1 MTLRPFPAWVDIQP
15 RHEVVIRGFLWT
27 LLVLVVLALALN
39 GYILGLDVLRFR
51 VLAPIGVFGGV
62 VASSLWL
69 SYRRRT
75 GLAIALTVGL
85 VLLSVA
91 IRTFLAGGSGSGSAL
106 VVLFVPIVLV
116 GLLQHRGALYL
127 TGAASILVALV
138 PPALHELRLWPAP
151 LLGPLD
157 WGTVVQ
163 FTVVLSIVTFF
174 FDRFGSAL
182 GDASRLSSERE
193 VALLREADE
202 RRRAIDE
209 LSVAKDQIAELND
222 HLRTQLEHITALRE
236 IDRAIIASHDVDRTL
251 RVILSQVTRQLGIDA
266 GRIHVVAPGEGRLR
280 LGAQRGFRLA
290 AGRSALPGSGQEQA
304 HIVARDRVQ
313 MIITEP
319 ETLRRRF
326 VGAPHLIN
334 EGFTGYAAV
343 PLIAKGQLQGVL
355 ELFQRS
361 SFEPGT
367 EWLSTLDALA
377 TQFAIALN
385 GVTMLDDL
393 ERSNDELLRAYDTTI
408 EGWSRALDLRDKET
422 EGHSRRVTDMTLRLA
437 TAVGV
442 AEDELLHVRR
452 GALLHDIGKM
462 GVPDAVLLKPGPLT
476 EEEWRLMRRHPTLA
490 YELLSPIEF
499 FGPALDIPY
508 AHHERWDGGGYPRGL
523 AGDQIPI
530 SARIF
535 AVADVYDALT
545 SDRPYRRGWS
555 QERTLDHIRRE
566 AGHHFDPEVVEPF
579 LQMLTGQGGQNVA
592 G

>member
-1 MTLRPFPAWVDIQP
+1 LSLRPFLSLVYIEP
-15 RHEVVIRGFLWT
+15 RHETVIRGFLWT
-27 LLVLVVLALALN
+27 LLALVVLALVVN
-39 GYILGLDVLRFR
+39 GFILGPAVLAFR
-51 VLAPIGVFGGV
+51 VLAPIVVFGAV
-62 VASSLWL
+62 VGWSLWL

-75 GLAIALTVGL
+75 GLAIALVVGL
-85 VLLSVA
+85 VLLSVG
-91 IRTFLAGGSGSGSAL
+91 IRTFLAGGSAPGSAL

-116 GLLQHRGALYL
+116 GLLQHRGALFL

-138 PPALHELRLWPAP
+138 PPALHELGLWPTP
-151 LLGPLD
+151 LGGTLA
-157 WGTVVQ
+157 WGTVLQ
-163 FTVVLSIVTFF
+163 FTVVLGIVTFF

-182 GDASRLSSERE
+182 HDALRLSSERE
-193 VALLREADE
+193 VALLREAEE

-209 LSVAKDQIAELND
+209 LSVARDQITELND
-222 HLRTQLEHITALRE
+222 HLRTRLEHITALRE

-251 RVILSQVTRQLGIDA
+251 RVILAQVTRQLGIDA
-266 GRIHVVAPGEGRLR
+266 GRIHLVRPGEGSMR
-280 LGAQRGFRLA
+280 LGAQRGFRVA
-290 AGRSALPGSGQEQA
+290 AGRSSPLGSDDEQA
-304 HIVARDRVQ
+304 GIVARDRVQ
-313 MIITEP
+313 LIITDP
-319 ETLRRRF
+319 ATFRRRF
-326 VGAPHLIN
+326 RRAPHVLD

-343 PLIAKGQLQGVL
+343 PLIAKGQLHGVL

-361 SFEPGT
+361 PFEPGD

-385 GVTMLDDL
+385 SVTMLDDL
-393 ERSNDELLRAYDTTI
+393 ERSNDELLRAYDTSI

-437 TAVGV
+437 TAVGIPD
-442 AEDELLHVRR
+442 DELLHVRR

-462 GVPDAVLLKPGPLT
+462 GVPDAILLKPGPLT

-490 YELLSPIEF
+490 YELLSPIAF

-523 AGDQIPI
+523 VGDQIPI

-545 SDRPYRRGWS
+545 SDRPYRRAWS
-555 QERTLDHIRRE
+555 PERTLDHIRCE
-566 AGHHFDPEVVEPF
+566 AGRHFDPQVVEPF
-579 LQMLTGQGGQNVA
+579 VRMLKDPVGRSV
-592 G
+592 